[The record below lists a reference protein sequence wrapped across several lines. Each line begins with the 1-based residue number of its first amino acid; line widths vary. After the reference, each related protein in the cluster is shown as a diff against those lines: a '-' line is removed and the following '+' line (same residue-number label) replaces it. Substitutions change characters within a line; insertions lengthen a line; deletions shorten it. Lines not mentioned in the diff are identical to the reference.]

1 MIIFIILKINYNKM
15 TSRSSFTCEK
25 PSECPVCYEA
35 LEDHK
40 PLSCGHWVHKSCII
54 KSKKDNCP
62 MCRAKVKLTRRE
74 REEMINLMTQEE
86 PVLYYQPLEQEE
98 EELPIPSEN
107 TIVTLEIRRR
117 FRVEDDAI
125 LYDGRVISENGN
137 RVKIAFTNPFEA
149 MNFCSYIETTNKV
162 NRVLIDDLRRNTDHI
177 QTRNYE
183 VIDI

>member
-15 TSRSSFTCEK
+15 MFTCEK

-74 REEMINLMTQEE
+74 REEMISLMTEEE
-86 PVLYYQPLEQEE
+86 PVLYQQPSEQEE
-98 EELPIPSEN
+98 ELPYTIPSEN

-117 FRVEDDAI
+117 FRVEED
-125 LYDGRVISENGN
+125 
-137 RVKIAFTNPFEA
+137 
-149 MNFCSYIETTNKV
+149 
-162 NRVLIDDLRRNTDHI
+162 
-177 QTRNYE
+177 
-183 VIDI
+183 